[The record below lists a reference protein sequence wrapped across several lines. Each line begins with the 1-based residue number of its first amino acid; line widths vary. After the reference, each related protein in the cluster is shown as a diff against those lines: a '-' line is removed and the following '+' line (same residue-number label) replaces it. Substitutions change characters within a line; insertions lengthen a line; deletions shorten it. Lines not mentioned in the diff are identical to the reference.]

1 MFTLSKL
8 SVPRDRVRASFSES
22 QDWETE
28 EDGVSMDFDM
38 TLPLQGSRL
47 KLKRL
52 FLNWKCE
59 ILKLFWEPL
68 FVLVI
73 WSQRAIY
80 ILYGRCLKHG
90 RC

>member
-68 FVLVI
+68 FVLVPKGYIHTI
-73 WSQRAIY
+73 WPMFETWQVLS
-80 ILYGRCLKHG
+80 
-90 RC
+90 